1 MKMKLN
7 QTYLAITSLL
17 FLIEVA
23 IALYLKTGFIRHTF
37 GDFLVV
43 ILIYCFIK
51 SFMEIHFLKLAL
63 AVWLFSFLIE
73 FLQLTNILNAFHLQN
88 NLLAKTI
95 LGSTFN
101 VFDLVAYT
109 LGIGAVLIVEYKRNF
124 TAN

>member
-109 LGIGAVLIVEYKRNF
+109 LGIGAVLVVEYKRNF

>member
-101 VFDLVAYT
+101 VFDLVAYS
-109 LGIGAVLIVEYKRNF
+109 LGIGAVLVVEYKRNF
-124 TAN
+124 TPN

>member
-1 MKMKLN
+1 MKLN

-101 VFDLVAYT
+101 VFDLVAYS
-109 LGIGAVLIVEYKRNF
+109 LGIGAVLVVEYKRNF
-124 TAN
+124 TPN